1 MGAGQ
6 AKAEIAILGLNHR
19 TAPIEV
25 RERLAFANC
34 GDDPLELLR
43 RLDGLEEVIFLSTC
57 NRVEVIFTASCP
69 EKATEEI
76 KDLFSSANQISRELF
91 EPHLYFLRGQEAVRH
106 IFRVASSLDSM
117 VLGEPQILGQ
127 LKEAYRQAATHRTT
141 GVILNRL
148 MHKTF
153 FVAKRVRTET
163 GIASHAV
170 SISYAAVELAR
181 KIFGNLSDKSCLL
194 IGAGEMAELAA
205 QHLLAQGAAGITVA
219 NRTFERAVE
228 LAQRFRGQP
237 ARLEEVADWLLKV
250 DIVISSTGAPGYIIT
265 YDQVRGIMRPRR
277 MRPLFF
283 IDIAVPRDIEPEVNK
298 IDNVYVYDIDDLK
311 TVVEENRSQREK
323 EALRAERI
331 IEEEILKFYTWLEGL
346 DVVPT
351 IKSIRAKAEEI
362 RRRELAKTL
371 AHIGNQLSPE
381 QIEAIEILTSSIVNK
396 ILHDPI
402 IFLKNRYHQDGS
414 LVVDMA
420 RKLFNLNG
428 DRPLKPLPPLVR
440 LRAKEEESEV
450 ESSG

>member
-1 MGAGQ
+1 MAAGQ
-6 AKAEIAILGLNHR
+6 AKPDIALLGLNHR

-25 RERLAFANC
+25 RERLAFAHC
-34 GDDPLELLR
+34 EAPPLELLR
-43 RLDGLEEVIFLSTC
+43 RLSRIQEVIFLSTC
-57 NRVEVIFTASCP
+57 NRVEVIFTSSSPQEA
-69 EKATEEI
+69 AEEI
-76 KDLFSSANQISRELF
+76 KDLFASANKVSRELF
-91 EPHLYFLRGQEAVRH
+91 ESCLYFLKGREAIRH
-106 IFRVASSLDSM
+106 VFRVASSLDSM

-127 LKEAYRQAATHRTT
+127 LKEAYRAAANHRTT

-181 KIFGNLSDKSCLL
+181 KIFGDLSGKTSLL

-205 QHLLAQGAAGITVA
+205 QHLLTQGVSNITVA

-228 LAQRFRGQP
+228 LAQRFQGQP
-237 ARLEEVADWLLKV
+237 ARLEEVPDWLLKV

-265 YDQVRGIMRPRR
+265 YDQVKGIMRPRR

-283 IDIAVPRDIEPEVNK
+283 IDIAVPRDIEPEVNR

-331 IEEEILKFYTWLEGL
+331 IEEEILKFYAWLEGL

-362 RRRELAKTL
+362 RKRELAKTL
-371 AHIGNQLSPE
+371 AHIGDQLSPE
-381 QIEAIEILTSSIVNK
+381 QVKAIEVLTCSIVNK

-428 DRPLKPLPPLVR
+428 DQPLKPLPPLVR
-440 LRAKEEESEV
+440 LKAQDEEEIDRP
-450 ESSG
+450 G